1 MVPFRRL
8 VGASNMEETT
18 GVAFAFAFFAF
29 YFLFI
34 GTAMLFGLASWVV
47 TILAVWDCARRDF
60 PDPGTRALWCVL
72 IVITRWLG
80 ALVYYIVVYRAN
92 DPPVQRVHLPQQAPQ

>member
-1 MVPFRRL
+1 
-8 VGASNMEETT
+8 MEETA
-18 GVAFAFAFFAF
+18 GVAVAFAFFAF

-34 GTAMLFGLASWVV
+34 GTAVLFGLASWVV

-72 IVITRWLG
+72 IVMTRWLG
-80 ALVYYIVVYRAN
+80 ALIYYIVVYRAN
-92 DPPVQRVHLPQQAPQ
+92 DPPVQRPGAIQPAVQQSR

>member
-1 MVPFRRL
+1 
-8 VGASNMEETT
+8 MEE
-18 GVAFAFAFFAF
+18 GIGAAVMMVFFVF

-34 GTAMLFGLASWVV
+34 GMMMLLAVVSWVV
-47 TILAVWDCARRDF
+47 TVLAVWDCARRDF

-80 ALVYYIVVYRAN
+80 ALVYYIVVYRTDN
-92 DPPVQRVHLPQQAPQ
+92 PPLEQPCLAPTRR